1 MQTKYA
7 LVLREEIFKSL
18 EEEKMNYKAWY
29 DEENGILRADILK
42 KFEPEDTKGLMN
54 VVNNEFTDEQRR
66 YLLLTMFEDAQ
77 VMPSKETRKAMRE
90 AASLV
95 KLSKIAMCG
104 AKPTVRMLGKI
115 VIAAMG
121 KTEDSKFFATEEEA
135 LAWLKAEKEK
145 ESKESK

>member
-1 MQTKYA
+1 
-7 LVLREEIFKSL
+7 
-18 EEEKMNYKAWY
+18 MNYKAWY

-115 VIAAMG
+115 VFAAMG
-121 KTEDSKFFATEEEA
+121 KTKDSKFFATEEEA
-135 LAWLKAEKEK
+135 LAWLKDEKGKEK
-145 ESKESK
+145 ESK